1 MPVRAA
7 VLGAGSFGSCL
18 AILCADRGHDV
29 TIWARDAALVD
40 AIARERRNP
49 RFLKHIEFPASI
61 LPTSDLAE
69 ALAQREMVI
78 IAVPSHAVRDVMAR
92 AAPLLSPDAMLVLA
106 VKGIEL
112 DSGKTMDA
120 VLAEVLPE
128 PFHPRIVVLSGPSF
142 AKEVAERKPTVVTV
156 ACREESYAIAVQ
168 SHLSCPWFRCYS
180 ETDVV
185 GVEVGGALK
194 NVIAIATGI
203 SDGMELGHNARA
215 ATMTRGL
222 AEMTRLGVRMGA
234 NPLTFLGLSG
244 VGDLVL
250 TCTGDLSRNRRVGL
264 ALGRGRK
271 LDEILVEIGEVAE
284 GVRTTQAAC
293 QLAEKLGVELPIA
306 QGVKLLLEGVVD
318 AREGVTQLLTRQ
330 LRGERD
336 WNYAARKPE

>member
-1 MPVRAA
+1 MSVRAA

-18 AILCADRGHDV
+18 SILCADRGHDV
-29 TIWARDAALVD
+29 ALWARDAALVD
-40 AIARERRNP
+40 AIATRRRNP
-49 RFLKHIEFPASI
+49 RFLKEIEFPASI
-61 LPTSDLAE
+61 APTTDLAG
-69 ALAQREMVI
+69 ALADREMVI
-78 IAVPSHAVRDVMAR
+78 VAVPSHAVRDVMAR
-92 AAPLLSPDAMLVLA
+92 AAAHLAPDALLVLA

-112 DSGKTMDA
+112 DTGKTMDA
-120 VLAEVLPE
+120 VLEEVLPE
-128 PFHPRIVVLSGPSF
+128 PFHPRITVLSGPSF

-168 SHLSCPWFRCYS
+168 SYLSCPWFRCYS
-180 ETDVV
+180 ETDVI

-222 AEMTRLGVRMGA
+222 AEITRLGVRMGA
-234 NPLTFLGLSG
+234 NPLTFLGLAG

-271 LDEILVEIGEVAE
+271 LDEILAELGEVAE
-284 GVRTTQAAC
+284 GVRTTYAAC
-293 QLAEKLGVELPIA
+293 QLAERLGVELPIA
-306 QGVKLLLEGVVD
+306 QGVKLLLEGAVD
-318 AREGVTQLLTRQ
+318 PREGVTLLLTRQ

-336 WNYAARKPE
+336 WNYPTR

>member
-7 VLGAGSFGSCL
+7 VIGAGSFGSCL

-29 TIWARDAALVD
+29 TLWARDAALVG
-40 AIARERRNP
+40 AIARDRRNP
-49 RFLKHIEFPASI
+49 RFLKHIEFPSAI
-61 LPTSDLAE
+61 APTTDLAA
-69 ALAQREMVI
+69 ALADREMVI
-78 IAVPSHAVRDVMAR
+78 VAVPSHAVRDVMRR
-92 AAPLLSPDAMLVLA
+92 AGPLLAPDAMLVLA

-112 DSGKTMDA
+112 DSGKTMDE
-120 VLAEVLPE
+120 VVAEEIPAA
-128 PFHPRIVVLSGPSF
+128 FHPRIVVLSGPSF
-142 AKEVAERKPTVVTV
+142 AKEIAERKPTVVTV

-203 SDGMELGHNARA
+203 SDGMDLGHNARA

-222 AEMTRLGVRMGA
+222 AEITRLGVRMGA

-264 ALGRGRK
+264 ALGHGRK
-271 LDEILVEIGEVAE
+271 LDDILAELGEVAE
-284 GVRTTQAAC
+284 GVRTTHAAC
-293 QLAEKLGVELPIA
+293 QLAERLGVELPIA
-306 QGVKLLLEGVVD
+306 QGVKLLLEGGVD
-318 AREGVTQLLTRQ
+318 PKQGVAQLLTRQ

-336 WNYAARKPE
+336 WNYPTSGR

>member
-1 MPVRAA
+1 MTVRAA

-29 TIWARDAALVD
+29 MLWARDPELVD

-49 RFLKHIEFPASI
+49 RFLRHIDFPQPI
-61 LPTSDLAE
+61 HPTVDLAE
-69 ALAQREMVI
+69 ALTDREMVI
-78 IAVPSHAVRDVMAR
+78 VAVPSHAVREVMGR
-92 AAPLLSPDAMLVLA
+92 AAAFLAPDALLVLA

-128 PFHPRIVVLSGPSF
+128 PFHPRIAVLSGPSF
-142 AKEVAERKPTVVTV
+142 AKEIAERKPTVVTI
-156 ACREESYAIAVQ
+156 ACREEPYAIAVQ

-180 ETDVV
+180 ETDVL
-185 GVEVGGALK
+185 GVEIGGALK

-222 AEMTRLGVRMGA
+222 AEITRLGVRMGA

-264 ALGRGRK
+264 GLGRGRK
-271 LDEILVEIGEVAE
+271 LDDILAELGEVAE
-284 GVRTTQAAC
+284 GVRTTYAAC
-293 QLAEKLGVELPIA
+293 QLAERLGVELPIA
-306 QGVKLLLEGVVD
+306 QGVRMLLDGAVD
-318 AREGVTQLLTRQ
+318 AREGVAQLLTRQ

-336 WNYAARKPE
+336 WNYPSR